1 MKKWE
6 IAIENKRGEFK
17 KSLPQLEE
25 RKKELIRLKLSE
37 FPLMSLEDLDRNLKE
52 SGLIGLSL
60 KERVEVVRS
69 QIALQVTKF
78 KHISGKINRFFIY
91 FFKKIKKIAIFV
103 FFSIFKRNIFNL
115 LFPSGESEEKRTKRT
130 RKMKVLEDQI
140 RDFNQQLES
149 LRTNYKSM
157 YRDENI

>member
-69 QIALQVTKF
+69 QIALQITKF
-78 KHISGKINRFFIY
+78 KHVSGKINRFFNL
-91 FFKKIKKIAIFV
+91 FKFYLKNCHF
-103 FFSIFKRNIFNL
+103 
-115 LFPSGESEEKRTKRT
+115 
-130 RKMKVLEDQI
+130 
-140 RDFNQQLES
+140 
-149 LRTNYKSM
+149 
-157 YRDENI
+157 

>member
-37 FPLMSLEDLDRNLKE
+37 FPLMSLENLDRSLKE

-78 KHISGKINRFFIY
+78 THVSGKINRFFIL
-91 FFKKIKKIAIFV
+91 FKKLKKKNIVIFV
-103 FFSIFKRNIFNL
+103 FFSFFKKF
-115 LFPSGESEEKRTKRT
+115 F
-130 RKMKVLEDQI
+130 
-140 RDFNQQLES
+140 
-149 LRTNYKSM
+149 
-157 YRDENI
+157 